1 MIRHCQPLLPANVRR
16 AHNRIRR
23 GVQQPGYVNPV
34 AEPGPVPYDLI
45 ERVYNLRMT
54 QGGSNKKVANSLVS
68 ASCAAVLAVYVAGY
82 TRTQAAADRFA
93 THVVERRRV
102 TPSLPTL
109 KDDSQTAVPNLP
121 PAPPISSFPKDQAVR
136 KSPGAAKERLA
147 IAQSA
152 AADPSPV
159 ASPVPAGALR
169 SAQPSVA
176 QAVTQAAGPSAPV
189 LPRKAEEAPTTPPV
203 TAWKDG
209 TYTGWGDS
217 PHGDIEATVV
227 IAGGRI
233 LSATIS
239 QCRTLY
245 SCSVI
250 DRLPPQ
256 VAERQSPDVDY
267 VSGATQS
274 AEAFYGAVVEALNQ
288 AKLDQAK

>member
-1 MIRHCQPLLPANVRR
+1 
-16 AHNRIRR
+16 
-23 GVQQPGYVNPV
+23 
-34 AEPGPVPYDLI
+34 
-45 ERVYNLRMT
+45 MT

-93 THVVERRRV
+93 TQVVERRRV
-102 TPSLPTL
+102 TPNLPHVATF
-109 KDDSQTAVPNLP
+109 KDDSQTAALSLP
-121 PAPPISSFPKDQAVR
+121 PGVHSPAPPISSFPKDQAVR
-136 KSPGAAKERLA
+136 KTIGPEAVEPRAVEQTLA
-147 IAQSA
+147 IPRSA
-152 AADPSPV
+152 AADLPLV
-159 ASPVPAGALR
+159 ASPEPAIASR
-169 SAQPSVA
+169 SAQP
-176 QAVTQAAGPSAPV
+176 AVTQGAEPSASVPQT
-189 LPRKAEEAPTTPPV
+189 KALEAASTLQV
-203 TAWKDG
+203 TVWKDG
-209 TYTGWGDS
+209 TYTGVGDS

-274 AEAFYGAVVEALNQ
+274 AEAFYGAVVEALDQAKLNQ
-288 AKLDQAK
+288 AK

>member
-1 MIRHCQPLLPANVRR
+1 
-16 AHNRIRR
+16 
-23 GVQQPGYVNPV
+23 
-34 AEPGPVPYDLI
+34 
-45 ERVYNLRMT
+45 MT

-93 THVVERRRV
+93 NQGIERRRA
-102 TPSLPTL
+102 T
-109 KDDSQTAVPNLP
+109 PNLP
-121 PAPPISSFPKDQAVR
+121 RAAIFKEDSRTAAPNAPGVPAPPISSQPKEQAVR
-136 KSPGAAKERLA
+136 KTIQPEAPEKALPIPRSV
-147 IAQSA
+147 
-152 AADPSPV
+152 AAD
-159 ASPVPAGALR
+159 ASPVVSPAPAVASQ
-169 SAQPSVA
+169 SAQPV
-176 QAVTQAAGPSAPV
+176 VTQAAEPAAPV
-189 LPRKAEEAPTTPPV
+189 PQPKAQEAAPTPPV

-209 TYTGWGDS
+209 TYTGLGDS

-233 LSATIS
+233 QSATIS

-267 VSGATQS
+267 VSGATHS
-274 AEAFYGAVVEALNQ
+274 AEAFYAAVVEALDQ
-288 AKLDQAK
+288 AKLDPAK